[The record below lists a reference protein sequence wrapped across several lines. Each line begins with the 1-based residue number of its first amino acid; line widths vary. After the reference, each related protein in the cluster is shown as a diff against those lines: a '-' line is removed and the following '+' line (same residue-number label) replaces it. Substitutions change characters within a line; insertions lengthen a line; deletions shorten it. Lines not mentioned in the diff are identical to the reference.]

1 MRVNTSTEPERSGG
15 ARRAALLSRAV
26 EKSSPSK
33 ALHQQPPQTPPAQPK
48 NPPRIQIE
56 LVSQSGTDGF
66 DPNWDGPRLL
76 PTFVAQVMGQV
87 MNQVMPERRANVALE
102 TAYGSARLGRMALLV
117 DRKS

>member
-1 MRVNTSTEPERSGG
+1 
-15 ARRAALLSRAV
+15 
-26 EKSSPSK
+26 
-33 ALHQQPPQTPPAQPK
+33 LHQHPPQTPPAQPK
-48 NPPRIQIE
+48 SPPRIQIE
-56 LVSQSGTDGF
+56 LVSQPGTDSF

-87 MNQVMPERRANVALE
+87 MNQAMPERRANVALE